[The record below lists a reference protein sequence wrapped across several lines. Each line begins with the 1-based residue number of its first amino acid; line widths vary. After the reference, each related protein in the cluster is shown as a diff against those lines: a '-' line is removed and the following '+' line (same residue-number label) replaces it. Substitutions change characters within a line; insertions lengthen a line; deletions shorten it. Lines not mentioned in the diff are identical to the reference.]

1 MSAVELHPFGEVQ
14 ARRRQPRSLLTIG
27 LALPQALRCEMTT
40 PDTTAKASQGPGRF
54 RLPDPPQREPDE
66 MTQYDRLFKTGNSR
80 YLALHLGSP
89 DNTLVE
95 ADRWIVP
102 DASFN
107 KARARRPDLLVA
119 FEVDPVAYAAS
130 SGYIVSEQGKPP
142 DFVLEVASE
151 STADIDVGDKRED
164 YAALGIPEY
173 WRFDE
178 TETGRYHG
186 ARLAG
191 ERLVEGEYVAID
203 IIELPDGSLQ
213 GYSAVLNLN
222 ISWESG
228 ELAFYD
234 PATGRP
240 IATLE
245 DERSRADTAE
255 VRAAA
260 EQARADAAEARVRE
274 LEDLLRRQ
282 NP

>member
-1 MSAVELHPFGEVQ
+1 
-14 ARRRQPRSLLTIG
+14 
-27 LALPQALRCEMTT
+27 MTT
-40 PDTTAKASQGPGRF
+40 SRTTGKTAQVQGRF

-89 DNTLVE
+89 ETTLVE

-119 FEVDPVAYAAS
+119 FDVHPALYKAS
-130 SGYIVSEQGKPP
+130 NGYIVSEQGKPP

-151 STADIDVGDKRED
+151 STAEIDVGEKRRD
-164 YAALGIPEY
+164 YAALGIGEY

-178 TETGRYHG
+178 TGEHHG

-191 ERLVEGEYVAID
+191 ERLVDGEYVAID
-203 IIELPDGSLQ
+203 IEELPDGSLQ
-213 GYSAVLNLN
+213 GYSAALNVNLR
-222 ISWESG
+222 WERG

-240 IATLE
+240 IANLE
-245 DERSRADTAE
+245 DERARADTAE
-255 VRAAA
+255 A
-260 EQARADAAEARVRE
+260 ERNAEREARETVEARADTVEARVRE
-274 LEDLLRRQ
+274 LEELLRRR